1 MEKTSHNPL
10 ICYSLRKRPDWVSFA
25 SAALHGSIRWKEAR
39 LDTHDA
45 ALPIPGPVG
54 QSRRILRA
62 IFLSPSDVGT
72 DDCQNRIQRLFH
84 LNGGQ
89 DVVIVFL
96 LKQEEDKVSPMSAF
110 MTLQLSLGEFEMPV
124 IPVNSVQMVPN
135 SLMAFHRQIST
146 SSGPRRMASPAQTL
160 LPYCSYGPRLSE
172 HAVNVLTDITSDMRD
187 LLDMMTIPDG
197 RTKIIDLLEDE
208 SEGAISFWEKEYM
221 VD

>member
-1 MEKTSHNPL
+1 MGL
-10 ICYSLRKRPDWVSFA
+10 LR
-25 SAALHGSIRWKEAR
+25 LGGSTGQQLEAR

-45 ALPIPGPVG
+45 ALPIPGSGTQPHRV
-54 QSRRILRA
+54 LRA

-72 DDCQNRIQRLFH
+72 DDCQNRIQRLYH

-89 DVVIVFL
+89 DIVIVFL

-110 MTLQLSLGEFEMPV
+110 MTLQLSLGEFEMPI
-124 IPVNSVQMVPN
+124 IPVNSIEAVPS

-146 SSGPRRMASPAQTL
+146 SKGPRRIVNPAQTL

-172 HAVNVLTDITSDMRD
+172 HAVNVLTDITSDMRS
-187 LLDMMTIPDG
+187 LLDMTTTPVG
-197 RTKIIDLLEDE
+197 RMKIIDLLEDD

-221 VD
+221 VE